1 MWPSL
6 NIRIFWIFFLSKNL
20 FYSLSRSAASPSMLR
35 KFSSPIVANEGT
47 PTTANKNYVK
57 LITKRVSK
65 VTTQLEAA
73 TGISRRSLGNPW
85 LNVSNYNVTQIF
97 EDKYTPIYKESQT
110 ISSKNYVLCP
120 LYPKV
125 QVLWRVHKNLKNLQ
139 TCFDVT
145 V

>member
-1 MWPSL
+1 
-6 NIRIFWIFFLSKNL
+6 
-20 FYSLSRSAASPSMLR
+20 MLR

-97 EDKYTPIYKESQT
+97 ED
-110 ISSKNYVLCP
+110 
-120 LYPKV
+120 
-125 QVLWRVHKNLKNLQ
+125 
-139 TCFDVT
+139 
-145 V
+145 

>member
-1 MWPSL
+1 MLKFLRRSQNFEKSPEFFDVTLYLVSSKRVL
-6 NIRIFWIFFLSKNL
+6 ASDFCGLLWIDEFFGFFFLSKNW
-20 FYSLSRSAASPSMLR
+20 FYFLSRSAASPSMLR

-97 EDKYTPIYKESQT
+97 ED
-110 ISSKNYVLCP
+110 
-120 LYPKV
+120 
-125 QVLWRVHKNLKNLQ
+125 
-139 TCFDVT
+139 
-145 V
+145 

>member
-1 MWPSL
+1 MAFSEYTNFL
-6 NIRIFWIFFLSKNL
+6 DFFLSKNL

-73 TGISRRSLGNPW
+73 TGISRRSLGNP
-85 LNVSNYNVTQIF
+85 
-97 EDKYTPIYKESQT
+97 
-110 ISSKNYVLCP
+110 
-120 LYPKV
+120 
-125 QVLWRVHKNLKNLQ
+125 
-139 TCFDVT
+139 
-145 V
+145 